1 MATLDE
7 YDSDWFPYFDLAI
20 DNEQQE
26 QVQIEQFGESNYLIQ
41 LDVDDAMLV
50 DKVGQPAASN
60 IEFDFLINTLSTPS
74 QFDADPLLSQLTGPA
89 ETDSLLVANPSLEI
103 PELQANANVCPFSS
117 LAMGFPSNNLPLD
130 GWSASSDPSFQP
142 FLDFQSILP
151 GANMSSSSLVGDQST
166 LVNSVQTLRITE
178 IGEETTHPLENNS
191 VSLQYSS
198 VHPMVSQSRSDELH
212 GRAEDTET
220 NQSLPLVKKRLFS
233 SFKLALTDSELD
245 ENSGKLSEEIIG
257 MEELET

>member
-50 DKVGQPAASN
+50 DQAGQPAASN

-74 QFDADPLLSQLTGPA
+74 QFDADPLLSQLTGHT
-89 ETDSLLVANPSLEI
+89 ETDSLLVANPSREI

-117 LAMGFPSNNLPLD
+117 LTMGFPNNNLPLD

-151 GANMSSSSLVGDQST
+151 GADMSSSSLVGDQST
-166 LVNSVQTLRITE
+166 LVNRVQTLRITE
-178 IGEETTHPLENNS
+178 IDEETAHPQENNS
-191 VSLQYSS
+191 LLLQPSA
-198 VHPMVSQSRSDELH
+198 HPMVSQSRSDELH
-212 GRAEDTET
+212 ERAEDTET
-220 NQSLPLVKKRLFS
+220 NQSLLLVKKRYS
-233 SFKLALTDSELD
+233 HHS
-245 ENSGKLSEEIIG
+245 N
-257 MEELET
+257 